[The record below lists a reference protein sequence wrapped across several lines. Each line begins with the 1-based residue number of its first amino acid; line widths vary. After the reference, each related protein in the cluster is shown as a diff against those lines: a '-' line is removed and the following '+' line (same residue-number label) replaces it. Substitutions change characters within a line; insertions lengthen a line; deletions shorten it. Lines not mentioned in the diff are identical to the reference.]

1 MESGPF
7 CGRPTMPDRIDQ
19 ITAHWRGV
27 LATAAAGAI
36 LTAILVPLQVALFI
50 AVPPPASHSVGAWFD
65 LFNESPVIGLL
76 SLDLLM
82 MVEQVLAVPIILALF
97 LLVHRAAA
105 SATLLGAAAWMMGA
119 ILFLGSNTGF
129 EMLALARGYAA
140 AGPAD
145 QAAYVAAGHG
155 MLASYWDMGTSFV
168 FGYVLS
174 AVGGILLGAALIRA
188 GSLGRAAGWLLV
200 VANVVGL
207 GIFLPGVGV
216 ALSLVSVLLLWVWYV
231 RFGWSVARMVRRV
244 EPQAETVTK
253 PVVAPV

>member
-1 MESGPF
+1 
-7 CGRPTMPDRIDQ
+7 MPDPINNT
-19 ITAHWRGV
+19 ITRWRGV

-36 LTAILVPLQVALFI
+36 LTAVCVPLQVALFI
-50 AVPPPASHSVGAWFD
+50 AVPPPTSQSVAAWFD
-65 LFNESPVIGLL
+65 LLNTSPVVGLL

-97 LLVHRAAA
+97 LLVHRASA
-105 SATLLGAAAWMMGA
+105 SATLLGAAAWLMGA

-145 QAAYVAAGHG
+145 QAAYIAAGHG

-174 AVGGILLGAALIRA
+174 AVGGILLGTALVRA
-188 GSLGRAAGWLLV
+188 GWPGRAAGWLLL
-200 VANVVGL
+200 VANLVGL
-207 GIFLPGVGV
+207 GIFLPGVGIAV
-216 ALSLVSVLLLWVWYV
+216 SLFSVLLLWVWYL
-231 RFGWSVARMVRRV
+231 RIGWSLVRMVRRV
-244 EPQAETVTK
+244 EARTRAVTTAVAATV
-253 PVVAPV
+253 

>member
-1 MESGPF
+1 
-7 CGRPTMPDRIDQ
+7 MPDPIDN
-19 ITAHWRGV
+19 TTTRWRGV

-36 LTAILVPLQVALFI
+36 LTAICVPLQVALFI

-65 LFNESPVIGLL
+65 LFNQSPVIGLL
-76 SLDLLM
+76 SLDLVM

-105 SATLLGAAAWMMGA
+105 SSTLLGAAAWLMGA

-140 AGPAD
+140 GGAPD
-145 QAAYVAAGHG
+145 QAAYIAAGHG

-174 AVGGILLGAALIRA
+174 AVGGILLGAALVRA
-188 GSLGRAAGWLLV
+188 GALGRAAGWLLV
-200 VANVVGL
+200 VANVVGF
-207 GIFLPGVGV
+207 GIFLPGVGI
-216 ALSLVSVLLLWVWYV
+216 AISLVSVLLLWVWYL
-231 RFGWSVARMVRRV
+231 RIGWSLARMVRRGA
-244 EPQAETVTK
+244 PRPKSVTK
-253 PVVAPV
+253 PVAATV

>member
-1 MESGPF
+1 
-7 CGRPTMPDRIDQ
+7 MPDPINNTSTR
-19 ITAHWRGV
+19 WRGV
-27 LATAAAGAI
+27 LAAAAAGAI
-36 LTAILVPLQVALFI
+36 LTAICVPLQIAIFM
-50 AVPPPASHSVGAWFD
+50 AVPPPASQSVGAWFD
-65 LFNESPVIGLL
+65 LFNGTPVLGLL

-97 LLVHRAAA
+97 LLVYRAAA
-105 SATLLGAAAWMMGA
+105 SAALLGAAAWVMGA

-145 QAAYVAAGHG
+145 QAAYIAAGHG

-174 AVGGILLGAALIRA
+174 AVGGILLGAALVRA
-188 GSLGRAAGWLLV
+188 GALGRAAGWLLV

-207 GIFLPGVGV
+207 GIFLPSVGIAV
-216 ALSLVSVLLLWVWYV
+216 SLFSVLLLWFWYLRV
-231 RFGWSVARMVRRV
+231 GWSFVRMVRRV
-244 EPQAETVTK
+244 EPRSQAVTK
-253 PVVAPV
+253 SVVAAV